1 MFVLLG
7 NRSDET
13 LSKQEIHHQAEN
25 LNLMFGFLSSPT
37 ITRLHLHRQFSSR
50 LTSIWRAT
58 PISLCLM
65 VPQLQPVPHMN
76 NKNCSYWMWRVI
88 NESSHLLVPGAGNWI
103 QEVTKCFLIKRLLD
117 CWGFALI
124 LNLGLGDISRF

>member
-58 PISLCLM
+58 PIS
-65 VPQLQPVPHMN
+65 VPDGATATA
-76 NKNCSYWMWRVI
+76 S
-88 NESSHLLVPGAGNWI
+88 SSHEQQKL
-103 QEVTKCFLIKRLLD
+103 ELLD
-117 CWGFALI
+117 VE
-124 LNLGLGDISRF
+124 GDK

>member
-13 LSKQEIHHQAEN
+13 LSKQEIHHQAAEN

-58 PISLCLM
+58 PISLFLM
-65 VPQLQPVPHMN
+65 VPQLQPVPHMS
-76 NKNCSYWMWRVI
+76 NKSCSYWIWRVI
-88 NESSHLLVPGAGNWI
+88 NESSHFLVPGAGNWI
-103 QEVTKCFLIKRLLD
+103 QGSRRCFPLSQSASSFNG
-117 CWGFALI
+117 CWIVGVSL
-124 LNLGLGDISRF
+124 